1 MVYLFLFLILAIII
15 LGPMDYAGH
24 YLVRP
29 MLFDDELKFL
39 GVFLCFFLAALH
51 ILVIK
56 FSLIDPIKENINLKK
71 KEEEY
76 QKRMELY
83 QKVKISQLDYL
94 QPKAFEEWTGKLFKK
109 LGYNVQILKRNQH
122 FGIDIILKNSNKII
136 GVQAVRNNNTVGIQP
151 VKDAIQGINY
161 HKCDQ
166 AWVITNAKYYSKNAI
181 SYANQNNVL
190 LIACDNIVSLLEK
203 LDMDTNFKSLNPQNN
218 TLVPQKYITA
228 KMPFIKKINE

>member
-1 MVYLFLFLILAIII
+1 MSEKDWNILFFILLNISFSLAPLII
-15 LGPMDYAGH
+15 LFTTGKILTGYVIFWIVFDIL
-24 YLVRP
+24 YLSTIKIIN
-29 MLFDDELKFL
+29 MYYEKK
-39 GVFLCFFLAALH
+39 H
-51 ILVIK
+51 IRL
-56 FSLIDPIKENINLKK
+56 
-71 KEEEY
+71 EEEY
-76 QKRMELY
+76 RRKNELY
-83 QKVKISQLDYL
+83 NKLKISQLDYL
-94 QPKAFEEWTGKLFKK
+94 QPKAFEEWTGELFKK

-122 FGIDIILKNSNKII
+122 FGIDIILKSPDKII

-151 VKDAIQGINY
+151 VRDAIQGINY

-181 SYANQNNVL
+181 SFANQNNVL

-203 LDMDTNFKSLNPQNN
+203 LYMDTNFKSLNPQNN

>member
-1 MVYLFLFLILAIII
+1 MSEKDWNILFFILLNISFSLAPLII
-15 LGPMDYAGH
+15 LFTTGKILTGYVIFWIVFDIL
-24 YLVRP
+24 YLSTIKIIN
-29 MLFDDELKFL
+29 MYYEKK
-39 GVFLCFFLAALH
+39 H
-51 ILVIK
+51 IRL
-56 FSLIDPIKENINLKK
+56 
-71 KEEEY
+71 EEEY
-76 QKRMELY
+76 RRKNELY
-83 QKVKISQLDYL
+83 NKLKISQLDYL
-94 QPKAFEEWTGKLFKK
+94 QPKAFEEWTGELFKK

-122 FGIDIILKNSNKII
+122 FGIDIILKSPDKII

-151 VKDAIQGINY
+151 VRDAIQGINY

-181 SYANQNNVL
+181 SFANQNNVL

>member
-1 MVYLFLFLILAIII
+1 MSEKDWNILFFILLNISFSLAPLII
-15 LGPMDYAGH
+15 LFTTGKILTGYVIYWIVFEIL
-24 YLVRP
+24 YLSTIKIIN
-29 MLFDDELKFL
+29 MYYEKK
-39 GVFLCFFLAALH
+39 H
-51 ILVIK
+51 IWL
-56 FSLIDPIKENINLKK
+56 
-71 KEEEY
+71 EEEY
-76 QKRMELY
+76 RRKNELY
-83 QKVKISQLDYL
+83 NKLKISQLDYL
-94 QPKAFEEWTGKLFKK
+94 QPKAFEEWTGELFKK

-122 FGIDIILKNSNKII
+122 FGIDIILKSPDKII

-151 VKDAIQGINY
+151 VRDAIQGINY

-181 SYANQNNVL
+181 SFANQNNVL

-203 LDMDTNFKSLNPQNN
+203 LDMDTNFKSLNQQNN